1 MSFLSSSS
9 SSSSSVAIYV
19 PSDEDEMSNDENLDS
34 IAISDVDQSFLA
46 AAHVETL
53 KIEEARKRNETL
65 SPITRVMDTTI
76 HATTPFSTRYIFQNE
91 EDSEENEED
100 EITFLSVGEME
111 TNAKS
116 VVIRSRRTSALRR
129 LDSMAKRHR
138 FEMINRAFEKVK
150 SYSNDNTFYQESLLP
165 PVPSSS
171 SCSEEEDVPSSSSC
185 SEEEDTSLQDIT
197 TRLASVTLIDATLS
211 QTSSVSSP
219 ESVASQSHSSHKKQM
234 TTCYDS
240 LSIRSSPGRIE
251 SPTKTTMGD
260 DRDAA
265 VQWMQERSKIASG
278 STVRSCETKKLMYIF
293 ETFLETVRSQ
303 TLLVVPNVTSLNAW
317 KDVMRKNTKTFFV
330 YRKGNALSS
339 RVLDTDIVMAT
350 YATVS
355 SKECLVSSSSFA
367 PEDKENSSWFQKTKR
382 VEKKKNFRSR
392 LHRIRFGN
400 IFFILND
407 RLSKSKI
414 ESCTSLRCEHRW
426 SFVHDDDSF
435 ADNERKRIKYFE
447 TALKIA
453 GFDNSKNAIAR
464 LAHVTDE
471 SMTNDTRFP
480 IFAVRSL

>member
-65 SPITRVMDTTI
+65 SPISRVIDTTI
-76 HATTPFSTRYIFQNE
+76 HATTPFSTRYIFQNA
-91 EDSEENEED
+91 EDSEEDEED

-150 SYSNDNTFYQESLLP
+150 SYSNDNTFYEESLLP
-165 PVPSSS
+165 P
-171 SCSEEEDVPSSSSC
+171 VPSSSSC

-317 KDVMRKNTKTFFV
+317 KDLMRKNTKSFFV

-435 ADNERKRIKYFE
+435 ADNERKRMKYFD
-447 TALKIA
+447 TALKIV
-453 GFDNSKNAIAR
+453 GFDDSKNAIAR

>member
-19 PSDEDEMSNDENLDS
+19 PSDEDEVFNDENDEISNLDS

-65 SPITRVMDTTI
+65 SPISRVIDTTI
-76 HATTPFSTRYIFQNE
+76 HATTPFSTRYIFQNA

-100 EITFLSVGEME
+100 DITFLSVGEME

-150 SYSNDNTFYQESLLP
+150 SYSHDNTFYEESLLP
-165 PVPSSS
+165 PAPSSS
-171 SCSEEEDVPSSSSC
+171 SCSEEED
-185 SEEEDTSLQDIT
+185 SLQDIT

-219 ESVASQSHSSHKKQM
+219 ESIASQ
-234 TTCYDS
+234 
-240 LSIRSSPGRIE
+240 

-260 DRDAA
+260 DRDVA

-317 KDVMRKNTKTFFV
+317 IDVMRKNTKTFFV

-367 PEDKENSSWFQKTKR
+367 PEDKENSSWFQKKR
-382 VEKKKNFRSR
+382 E
-392 LHRIRFGN
+392 
-400 IFFILND
+400 
-407 RLSKSKI
+407 
-414 ESCTSLRCEHRW
+414 
-426 SFVHDDDSF
+426 
-435 ADNERKRIKYFE
+435 
-447 TALKIA
+447 
-453 GFDNSKNAIAR
+453 
-464 LAHVTDE
+464 
-471 SMTNDTRFP
+471 
-480 IFAVRSL
+480 